1 MAASTIDLDAER
13 AQLLA
18 MHAAVRRAHY
28 ETDPAGV
35 IAYDAEACTNVRNGE
50 IRAFKVNS

>member
-1 MAASTIDLDAER
+1 MPGPAIDLDAER
-13 AQLLA
+13 AALLA

-35 IAYDAEACTNVRNGE
+35 IANDADE
-50 IRAFKVNS
+50 